1 MISMDREE
9 IKNILPHREPML
21 LVDEAYL
28 NDDGTATGYY
38 TVKGDEYFLCGHFP
52 ENPVVPGVI
61 LCEIMAQS
69 SCLLFKDKMTD
80 GALPFYTGLDK
91 VKFRNKVLPGDR
103 IKINT
108 KIEREMAPFYFLS
121 GELSVDGKLCM
132 SGRFSFAIMNE
143 QGRE

>member
-1 MISMDREE
+1 M
-9 IKNILPHREPML
+9 
-21 LVDEAYL
+21 
-28 NDDGTATGYY
+28 
-38 TVKGDEYFLCGHFP
+38 
-52 ENPVVPGVI
+52 
-61 LCEIMAQS
+61 CEIMAQS

-103 IKINT
+103 IKIDT
-108 KIEREMAPFYFLS
+108 KIEREMSPFYFLS